1 MRFRIAEELWD
12 GARPERTSEWQH
24 TLMDLNM
31 KHDGN
36 PPEVTVRRREDG
48 GASLVLEGLQPEP
61 LEVQLTFDM
70 LRDHFRDYREVIARL
85 ARADLGSF
93 GMRDW
98 EALDMAKK
106 GVHDEAGMRIRKA
119 LRPHLEVDLKLA
131 RRIFTLV
138 FLVVSDI
145 PAELVKRH
153 RRHGTPQ

>member
-1 MRFRIAEELWD
+1 
-12 GARPERTSEWQH
+12 
-24 TLMDLNM
+24 
-31 KHDGN
+31 
-36 PPEVTVRRREDG
+36 
-48 GASLVLEGLQPEP
+48 
-61 LEVQLTFDM
+61 
-70 LRDHFRDYREVIARL
+70 
-85 ARADLGSF
+85 
-93 GMRDW
+93 MRDW